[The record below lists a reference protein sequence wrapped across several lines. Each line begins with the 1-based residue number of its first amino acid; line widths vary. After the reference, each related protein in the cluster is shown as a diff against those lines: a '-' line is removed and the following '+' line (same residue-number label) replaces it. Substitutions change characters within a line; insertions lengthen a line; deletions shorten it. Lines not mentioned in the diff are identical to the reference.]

1 MEKTNQHPSVNGNN
15 YWSSPPGSANLL
27 QSGAHSIQNDD
38 EVILSSGTEE
48 NSSSSASGLV
58 LFISSIAISD
68 LFLILANY
76 QRQ

>member
-1 MEKTNQHPSVNGNN
+1 MNCHGKDKSTSISQ
-15 YWSSPPGSANLL
+15 WQQLL
-27 QSGAHSIQNDD
+27 VKPGAHSIQNDD